1 MKRGRGRPHI
11 ASLAAAANRASPSSV
26 ATSTSK
32 SAEPVSGNST
42 PLTSNVTTPAPS
54 LSMEMIKPISTR
66 SLQSTKLEVVIPM
79 RKTRASATDNIQK
92 AKEYM
97 MGTNPTTS
105 KRKRDFIA
113 DSDEEDFSN
122 NDSNAGRTHGDEK
135 IARQLQEELDREAA
149 EAMEAQEAQDALAA
163 GDDDHNDYNDG
174 DAQQQIVDT
183 SDSEDYPMADR
194 KGKGK
199 AVATRPPRAAR
210 AAAAK
215 YMVPDSDEDDL
226 DDDYSASDNME
237 PPAKK
242 QKTVFKGR
250 GKQSSAKGKQ
260 PVAALSESDDD
271 APGKLQT
278 LFS

>member
-1 MKRGRGRPHI
+1 MRNTRE
-11 ASLAAAANRASPSSV
+11 SAAN
-26 ATSTSK
+26 
-32 SAEPVSGNST
+32 
-42 PLTSNVTTPAPS
+42 
-54 LSMEMIKPISTR
+54 
-66 SLQSTKLEVVIPM
+66 
-79 RKTRASATDNIQK
+79 NIQK
-92 AKEYM
+92 AKDYM

-105 KRKRDFIA
+105 KRKRDVIA
-113 DSDEEDFSN
+113 DSDEDDFL
-122 NDSNAGRTHGDEK
+122 DSFPNAGRIRHDEK

-149 EAMEAQEAQDALAA
+149 ETMEAQDALVTDSDV
-163 GDDDHNDYNDG
+163 DD
-174 DAQQQIVDT
+174 DAQQHDVAT
-183 SDSEDYPMADR
+183 SDKEDYPMSDR